1 MELSDRAEE
10 ILETL
15 WVEQEEEKGSTKGL
29 HLIRDDVSMQELL
42 KLGLVKVTNENI
54 FLTERGGREAEN
66 SIRRHRLAERLFF
79 DILDVQKSLID
90 QMSCRFEHVLHE
102 GIEDNVC
109 ILLGHPR
116 ICPHGKPIPEGK
128 CCRDIKK
135 APKKI
140 VAPLSELS
148 KGDRGKIAY
157 LHSKDPA
164 NLNKL
169 ISMGI
174 LPGMAVSLLQKF
186 PSYVFQVSQTQFA
199 VDKDLARDIYVRLIL
214 T

>member
-15 WVEQEEEKGSTKGL
+15 WVEQEEEKGPTKGL
-29 HLIRDDVSMQELL
+29 HMIRGDDTVQELL
-42 KLGLVKVTNENI
+42 RLALVKITNENI
-54 FLTERGGREAEN
+54 FLTERGKKEAES
-66 SIRRHRLAERLFF
+66 SIRRHRLAERLLF
-79 DILDVQKSLID
+79 DILDVKGSLID

-116 ICPHGKPIPEGK
+116 VCPHGKPIPEGK

-140 VAPLSELS
+140 VTPLSELS

-157 LHSKDPA
+157 LHSKDSA

-174 LPGMAVSLLQKF
+174 LPGMQISLVQKF
-186 PSYVFQVSQTQFA
+186 PSYIFQVSQTQFS
-199 VDKDLARDIYVRLIL
+199 VDTELARDIYVRLIGE
-214 T
+214 

>member
-15 WVEQEEEKGSTKGL
+15 WVEQEEEKGPTKGL
-29 HLIRDDVSMQELL
+29 HMIRDDASMSELI

-54 FLTERGGREAEN
+54 FLTEKGREEAEY
-66 SIRRHRLAERLFF
+66 SIRRHRLAERLLF
-79 DILDVQKSLID
+79 DILDVEKSMID

-116 ICPHGKPIPEGK
+116 VCPHGKPIPEGR

-140 VAPLSELS
+140 VTSLSELS
-148 KGDRGKIAY
+148 KGDRGEIAY
-157 LHSKDPA
+157 LHSKDSA

-174 LPGMAVSLLQKF
+174 LPGMQISIVQRF
-186 PSYVFQVSQTQFA
+186 PSYIFQVSQTQFA
-199 VDKDLARDIYVRLIL
+199 VDKELAKDIYVRLMGM
-214 T
+214 